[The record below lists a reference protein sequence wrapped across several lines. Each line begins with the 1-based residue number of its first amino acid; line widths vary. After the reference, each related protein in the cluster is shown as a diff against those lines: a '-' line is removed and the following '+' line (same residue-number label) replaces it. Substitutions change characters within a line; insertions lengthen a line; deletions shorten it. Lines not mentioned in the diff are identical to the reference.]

1 MAAISGSAQRVED
14 ALAARGMAGRVR
26 VLADSTRSAAEAAA
40 AIGCDIAQIVKS
52 LVFRGEPSGKAVLVL
67 ASGRNRVDESL
78 LAGIVGETVKRA
90 SPDFVRAATGFAIG
104 GVAPL
109 AHPGP
114 LHAVVDRDLLQLD
127 PLWAAAGT
135 PLAVF
140 RLSARELI
148 ELTGGTV
155 AEIRAG

>member
-1 MAAISGSAQRVED
+1 MSELKPAAQRVQAAID
-14 ALAARGMAGRVR
+14 AKSLGGKVR
-26 VLADSTRSAAEAAA
+26 HMPQSTRTAEEAAA
-40 AIGCDIAQIVKS
+40 ACGCAVGQIVKS